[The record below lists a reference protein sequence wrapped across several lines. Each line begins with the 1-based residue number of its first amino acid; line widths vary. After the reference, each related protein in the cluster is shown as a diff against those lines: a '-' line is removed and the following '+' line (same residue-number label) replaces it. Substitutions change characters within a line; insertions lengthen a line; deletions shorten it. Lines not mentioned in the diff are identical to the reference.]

1 MFFKILLTKR
11 KRSVFD
17 VLSSS
22 FLSIINFLGIL
33 GTFIYVFGNV
43 FIYLL
48 ICYRFLFSRALF
60 LGIGNSS
67 KVTFKRITYQM
78 VPLKGRYSFEIYS

>member
-11 KRSVFD
+11 ERSVFD
-17 VLSSS
+17 VRSSS
-22 FLSIINFLGIL
+22 SLSISNFLGIL
-33 GTFIYVFGNV
+33 GTFIYVFGNA

-48 ICYRFLFSRALF
+48 IRYRFLFSRFLF
-60 LGIGNSS
+60 LGIVNSS

-78 VPLKGRYSFEIYS
+78 VPSKGR

>member
-11 KRSVFD
+11 ERSVFD

-22 FLSIINFLGIL
+22 SLSISNFLGIL

-43 FIYLL
+43 FIYLR
-48 ICYRFLFSRALF
+48 IRYRFLFSRVLF
-60 LGIGNSS
+60 LGIVNSS

-78 VPLKGRYSFEIYS
+78 VPLKRR

>member
-1 MFFKILLTKR
+1 MFFRLRPYLLVI
-11 KRSVFD
+11 SWV
-17 VLSSS
+17 
-22 FLSIINFLGIL
+22 L

-48 ICYRFLFSRALF
+48 IRYRFLFSRFLF
-60 LGIGNSS
+60 LGIVNSS

-78 VPLKGRYSFEIYS
+78 VPSKGR

>member
-11 KRSVFD
+11 ERSVFD

-22 FLSIINFLGIL
+22 SLSIINFVGIL
-33 GTFIYVFGNV
+33 GTFIYVVGNV

-48 ICYRFLFSRALF
+48 IRYRFLFSRVLF
-60 LGIGNSS
+60 LGIVNSS

-78 VPLKGRYSFEIYS
+78 VPLKGR

>member
-1 MFFKILLTKR
+1 MFFKILWTKR
-11 KRSVFD
+11 ERSVFD

-22 FLSIINFLGIL
+22 SLSISNFLGIL

-48 ICYRFLFSRALF
+48 IRYRFLFSRALF
-60 LGIGNSS
+60 LGIANSS
-67 KVTFKRITYQM
+67 KATFKRITYQM
-78 VPLKGRYSFEIYS
+78 VPLKGR

>member
-11 KRSVFD
+11 ERSVFD

-22 FLSIINFLGIL
+22 SLSISNFLGIL

-48 ICYRFLFSRALF
+48 IRYRFLFHVSCF
-60 LGIGNSS
+60 
-67 KVTFKRITYQM
+67 
-78 VPLKGRYSFEIYS
+78 